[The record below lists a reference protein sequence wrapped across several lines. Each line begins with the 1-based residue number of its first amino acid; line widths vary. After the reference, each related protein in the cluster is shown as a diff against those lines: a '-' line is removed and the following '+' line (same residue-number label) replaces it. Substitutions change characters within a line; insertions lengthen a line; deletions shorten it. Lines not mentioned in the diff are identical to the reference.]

1 VRVAI
6 VGPTHPYK
14 GGVAQYTTS
23 LAHRL
28 AQAGHEVRL
37 ESWSHQY
44 PKLLYPGQLTVDEPE
59 LPVFEHTARGLSW
72 RRPDSWYRVG
82 RRLRSADLVVLV
94 VVTPVQMP
102 AYRGILA
109 GLGKRGERT
118 TRVVAECH
126 NVLPHERR
134 AVDVRLMRSV
144 LSRVDGVLVH
154 SAQQVELARTVT
166 DRPVVLQH
174 MAPLL
179 VAAAGGSAA
188 RADADPADE
197 MHRRLLFFGLVRPYK
212 GLDVLLRALAA
223 GPPDVRLV
231 VAGEF
236 WGGPESTER
245 LIAELGLADRVELRP
260 GYVASEDVPE
270 LFSAVDALVLPYRS
284 ATASF
289 NAYLAF
295 EHGVPVIATRVGT
308 VDDDVRDGIDGV
320 LCAPD
325 DVASLTEALRTFY
338 ADGMPQKLRAGVPPV
353 NPAPKWNAYIAAL
366 TGVAAP

>member
-6 VGPTHPYK
+6 VGPAHPYK
-14 GGVAQYTTS
+14 GGIAQYTTA
-23 LAHRL
+23 LAHQI
-28 AQAGHEVRL
+28 AAAGHEVRL

-59 LPVFEHTARGLSW
+59 LPPFEPTSRRLSW
-72 RRPDSWYRVG
+72 RRPDGWYRLG
-82 RRLRSADLVVLV
+82 RRLQTADLIVLV

-109 GLGKRGERT
+109 GLGKLGRRT
-118 TRVVAECH
+118 ARVVAECH

-134 AVDVRLMRSV
+134 FVDVALMRSV

-154 SAQQVELARTVT
+154 SGQQEELARTVT
-166 DRPVVLQH
+166 ERPVVVQH

-179 VAAAGGSAA
+179 VASAGTRIAPV
-188 RADADPADE
+188 DDV
-197 MHRRLLFFGLVRPYK
+197 HKRLLFFGLVRPYK
-212 GLDVLLRALAA
+212 GLDVLLRAMAA
-223 GPPDVRLV
+223 GPPEVKLL

-236 WGGPESTER
+236 WGGAESTEH
-245 LIAELGLADRVELRP
+245 LVAELGLVDRVELRP
-260 GYVASEDVPE
+260 GYVDSADVAG
-270 LFSAVDALVLPYRS
+270 LFEEVDALALPYRS

-289 NAYLAF
+289 NAYLSF
-295 EHGVPVIATRVGT
+295 EHGLPVIATRVGT
-308 VDDDVRDGIDGV
+308 IEEDVRDGVDGV

-325 DVASLTEALRTFY
+325 DVDSLTQALRTFY
-338 ADGMPQKLRAGVPPV
+338 ADGMPGKLRAGVPPV
-353 NPAPKWNAYIAAL
+353 DPTPKWRQYLAAL

>member
-14 GGVAQYTTS
+14 GGVAQYTTT

-28 AQAGHEVRL
+28 AEAGHEVRL

-44 PKLLYPGQLTVDEPE
+44 PKLLYPGQLTVSEPE
-59 LPVFEHTARGLSW
+59 LPVFEHTARSLSW

-82 RRLRSADLVVLV
+82 RRLRTADLVVMV

-102 AYRGILA
+102 AYLGILA
-109 GLGKRGERT
+109 GLGKRGRRSA
-118 TRVVAECH
+118 RVVAECH

-134 AVDVRLMRSV
+134 AIDVRLMRAV

-154 SAQQVELARTVT
+154 SAQQDELARTVT
-166 DRPVVLQH
+166 DRPVVVQH

-179 VAAAGGSAA
+179 VASASTAAGDSDGTV
-188 RADADPADE
+188 
-197 MHRRLLFFGLVRPYK
+197 HRRLLFFGLVRPYK

-223 GPPDVRLV
+223 GPSDVKLL

-236 WGGPESTER
+236 WGGPESTEA
-245 LIAELGLADRVELRP
+245 LITELGLHERVELRP
-260 GYVASEDVPE
+260 GYVTSEDVPG
-270 LFSAVDALVLPYRS
+270 LFAEVDALALPYRS

-308 VDDDVRDGIDGV
+308 IEDDVRDGVDGI

-325 DVASLTEALRTFY
+325 DVASLTGALTAFY
-338 ADGMPQKLRAGVPPV
+338 ADGMPGKLRAGVPPV
-353 NPAPKWNAYIAAL
+353 DPTPKWTEYIAGL